1 MDQGQTAAVSEA
13 ADTPQQQ
20 GQTESTPEEVSTDTK
35 SQPLAATPAESKRH
49 KLNVYGSEVELTE
62 ADLIREAQKGLAAD
76 KKWQEAAEMM
86 KKAKPVLDKMQAG
99 DLSFVL
105 DNMPKDQFRRFAEDF
120 LLEQLEWDSLTPEQK
135 EHRELKRFKEET
147 EKQKATEKQRLE
159 QEAKAKATAE
169 WAQKLDDEIAEAI
182 TSSGRKVTPRT
193 VKRMAENML
202 ALLEQQPSDEFQPV
216 SAKDAFG
223 NVIKE
228 LESDVTEY
236 LSSLSAEQLQSVL
249 PKQVL
254 DGLRRLEV
262 DKAMKQNPTYQ
273 KRQVSDDAPAPKKQ
287 TKITSTD
294 DYINNLIKKFGG

>member
-1 MDQGQTAAVSEA
+1 MDQGQTAEVSGA

-20 GQTESTPEEVSTDTK
+20 GQTESTVSEVNKDTK
-35 SQPLAATPAESKRH
+35 SQPSAATPAESKKH

-147 EKQKATEKQRLE
+147 EKQKATEKQKLE
-159 QEAKAKATAE
+159 QEAKAKAAAE

-202 ALLEQQPSDEFQPV
+202 ALLEQQPTDEFKPV

-254 DGLRRLEV
+254 DGLRKLEV

>member
-1 MDQGQTAAVSEA
+1 MDQGQSSPSSGEVSAAEA
-13 ADTPQQQ
+13 PQQSGTTAQ
-20 GQTESTPEEVSTDTK
+20 AEGKGTSPDPSAAPPEPK
-35 SQPLAATPAESKRH
+35 KY

-62 ADLIREAQKGLAAD
+62 QDLIREAQKGFAAD
-76 KKWQEAAEMM
+76 KKWQEAAETM
-86 KKAKPVLDKMQAG
+86 KKAKPVLDKLQAG

-105 DNMPKDQFRRFAEDF
+105 DNMPKEQFRRFAEDF

-147 EKQKATEKQRLE
+147 DKQKATEKERAE
-159 QEAKAKATAE
+159 QEAKAKAAAE
-169 WAQKLDDEIAEAI
+169 WAQKLDTEIADAI
-182 TSSGRKVTPRT
+182 TESGRKVTPRT

-202 ALLEQQPSDEFQPV
+202 AMLEQQSTNEFKPV

-236 LSSLSAEQLQSVL
+236 LGSLSVDQLMKVL
-249 PKQVL
+249 PKETL
-254 DGLRRLEV
+254 DGLRKFEV
-262 DKAMKQNPTYQ
+262 DKAIKQNPTYQ
-273 KRQVSDDAPAPKKQ
+273 KRQVSDDMPQPKKS
-287 TKITSTD
+287 TKVTSTD

>member
-1 MDQGQTAAVSEA
+1 MDQGQTAAVSGA

-20 GQTESTPEEVSTDTK
+20 GQTESIVSEVNKDTK
-35 SQPLAATPAESKRH
+35 SQPSAATPAESKKH

-159 QEAKAKATAE
+159 QEAKAKAAAE

-202 ALLEQQPSDEFQPV
+202 ALLEQQPTDEFKPV

-254 DGLRRLEV
+254 DGLRKLEV